1 MISLLMTT
9 VSLGLVDSLNPF
21 GVSMQFVLQGLVKK
35 KWHIWFYIV
44 ATGVGNMIGGVLA
57 YFGLFNVVF
66 EGFNYLLVNY
76 QPIVV
81 TLELVLAFGLGAFVV
96 YQMIQPKQ
104 TDTSAALVKV
114 RSVSPTA
121 LVMIGGGAAIS
132 ELVTTLPYFAF
143 LAVLFSQNLS
153 PLVVMMILVIY
164 NVLYTAP
171 LIALF
176 MVYHFANQ
184 QFDRLY
190 AYIQQ
195 LIGRFSDILTPLV
208 IALIAIFLVY
218 HSVSQLIA

>member
-1 MISLLMTT
+1 MT
-9 VSLGLVDSLNPF
+9 
-21 GVSMQFVLQGLVKK
+21 
-35 KWHIWFYIV
+35 
-44 ATGVGNMIGGVLA
+44 A
-57 YFGLFNVVF
+57 
-66 EGFNYLLVNY
+66 
-76 QPIVV
+76 
-81 TLELVLAFGLGAFVV
+81 
-96 YQMIQPKQ
+96 
-104 TDTSAALVKV
+104 
-114 RSVSPTA
+114 
-121 LVMIGGGAAIS
+121 
-132 ELVTTLPYFAF
+132 LPYFAF